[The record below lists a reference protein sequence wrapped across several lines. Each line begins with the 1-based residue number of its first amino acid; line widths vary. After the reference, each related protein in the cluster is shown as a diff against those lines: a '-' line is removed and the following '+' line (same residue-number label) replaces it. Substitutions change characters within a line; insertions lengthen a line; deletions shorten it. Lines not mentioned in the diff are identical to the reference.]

1 MFGIVLTKL
10 LLFGNEV
17 ENDLYDWKEDG
28 LKKIKSDIESFSSL
42 IESCNHSHITTSIIT
57 SLVRSITLYDVVK
70 SSPINRKPLEGV
82 DIQYLLADRN
92 GERFCELLDQMIEQD
107 ESLIEFLIEHGMTK
121 NDQSI
126 HSIAL
131 LSSIP
136 PTNIIRILNS
146 IKGSFTNSLDIEDV
160 IKSSNQILD
169 NPSTMYNE
177 GLTAINNLKQLDKT
191 DERVIQI
198 LVKFAQYYR
207 FGGLRE
213 NAVISLSQFPSK

>member
-1 MFGIVLTKL
+1 LTKL

-17 ENDLYDWKEDG
+17 ENDLYDWKVDG
-28 LKKIKSDIESFSSL
+28 LKKIKSDIESFNKL

-70 SSPINRKPLEGV
+70 SSPINRKPLESIN
-82 DIQYLLADRN
+82 IQSLLEDDD

-107 ESLIEFLIEHGMTK
+107 ESLIEFLIQHGMTK
-121 NDQSI
+121 NNQSI
-126 HSIAL
+126 YSIAL

-136 PTNIIRILNS
+136 PTNLIQLLNS
-146 IKGSFTNSLDIEDV
+146 IKGSFTNSLNIEDV
-160 IKSSNQILD
+160 IKSSNQALN
-169 NPSTMYNE
+169 NPFTMYYE

-198 LVKFAQYYR
+198 LVKFAQYDGYDEW
-207 FGGLRE
+207 RE